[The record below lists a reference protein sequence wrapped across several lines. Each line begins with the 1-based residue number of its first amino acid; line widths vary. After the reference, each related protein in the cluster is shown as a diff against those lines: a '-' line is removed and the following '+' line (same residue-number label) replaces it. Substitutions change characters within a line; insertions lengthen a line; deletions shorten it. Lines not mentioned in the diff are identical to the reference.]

1 MRGRGAGWDEEGI
14 VSAMRGAERV
24 MVRLGADTGGP
35 GAGKDGDCG
44 RGVLKK
50 SAGGVPGGG
59 QQRTENMR
67 RMSVTPEVSQLE
79 TSALKS
85 GMSEKR

>member
-50 SAGGVPGGG
+50 SAGWFQV
-59 QQRTENMR
+59 EA
-67 RMSVTPEVSQLE
+67 S
-79 TSALKS
+79 SAPKTCRS
-85 GMSEKR
+85 CP